1 MREERTGLRLCGVEK
16 RYERFRLGPIDLELN
31 RGEVV
36 GLAGANGAGKST
48 LLRIVAGLIRLDAGS
63 IECEGRMLSVDTR
76 DGKAAIGFAS
86 DDLALYPEQTVAWH
100 LDLARRLLPRWDEGE
115 AQRLLERFELD
126 PLVPARALSR
136 GQTRKAILTL
146 ALARRPRLLLL
157 DEPTEALDSVSRDF
171 LLQELRRLAHEDGVM
186 IVLASHLAEDFA
198 ALGAAML
205 SLSRGQVVERAA

>member
-1 MREERTGLRLCGVEK
+1 MRGERTGLRLCGVEK

-31 RGEVV
+31 RGDVL

-48 LLRIVAGLIRLDAGS
+48 LLRIAAGLIRLDAGS
-63 IECEGRMLSVDTR
+63 IECEGGALTVDAR

-86 DDLALYPEQTVAWH
+86 DDLALYPDQTLAWH
-100 LDLARRLLPRWDEGE
+100 LDLARRLLPSWDVEQAE
-115 AQRLLERFELD
+115 WLLEQFELD
-126 PLVPARALSR
+126 PLVRARALSR

-171 LLQELRRLAHEDGVM
+171 LLQELRRLACEEGVT
-186 IVLASHLAEDFA
+186 ILLASHLAEDVS
-198 ALGAAML
+198 ALGAAVL
-205 SLSRGQVVERAA
+205 SLSRGHVVERAA